1 MPEKPFA
8 DALNEQIANEFG
20 AHQQYIGAAV
30 YYESETLP
38 RLAAFF
44 YRQAVEERN
53 HAMMMVQY
61 LLDSGADPR
70 IPEVPAPRSD
80 YGDVVEPVRVAL
92 EQERTVTGQI
102 DELMRAAREAH
113 DYASE
118 EFVLWF
124 VKEQVEE
131 VSTMSDLL
139 AVAERCRDDVMEL
152 EEYVA
157 REQGGGGEDATA
169 PPAAGGAL

>member
-1 MPEKPFA
+1 M
-8 DALNEQIANEFG
+8 L
-20 AHQQYIGAAV
+20 
-30 YYESETLP
+30 
-38 RLAAFF
+38 
-44 YRQAVEERN
+44 
-53 HAMMMVQY
+53 VQY
-61 LLDSGADPR
+61 LLDSGGEPR

-80 YGDVVEPVRVAL
+80 YGDVVEPVGIAL

-102 DELMRAAREAH
+102 DDLMRAAREAE

-118 EFVLWF
+118 EFILWF

-157 REQGGGGEDATA
+157 REQGAGAEDTTA
-169 PPAAGGAL
+169 PPAAGGTL